1 LGGHLRSSKLISYI
15 LSENMEGRLEQPF
28 ASAYVL
34 YLYKLYRSH
43 IFGDLAGGKLLE
55 GVSLLTL
62 EERC

>member
-1 LGGHLRSSKLISYI
+1 
-15 LSENMEGRLEQPF
+15 MEGRLEQPF

-43 IFGDLAGGKLLE
+43 IFEDLAGGKLLE